1 MQIVKIMFRTWY
13 YFRQGWGTYFAFIMA
28 GINTLTITYYLAIE
42 KYPLLLGI
50 FPNFINYVVIVVLL
64 AIPILAATGY
74 IHFKKTNAYKA
85 EADIGME
92 VDPYNRRLLLN
103 TEMMMPLFLQ
113 MSTLLTKLAKNE
125 KISDDESK
133 DLQHLQDDL
142 SEYINLKF
150 DKRYLGLF
158 ETDIN
163 KLKSNEKRMK

>member
-1 MQIVKIMFRTWY
+1 MNISKIMFRSWF

-28 GINTLTITYYLAIE
+28 GINTLTITYFLAIE

-50 FPNFINYVVIVVLL
+50 FPTFLSYVVIIVL
-64 AIPILAATGY
+64 AAVPILAATGY
-74 IHFKKTNAYKA
+74 LHFKKSNAYKA

-113 MSTLLTKLAKNE
+113 MSSLLTKLAKNQ
-125 KISDDESK
+125 KISDEEYDKLDNIQK
-133 DLQHLQDDL
+133 DLSQ
-142 SEYINLKF
+142 YIDLKF

-158 ETDIN
+158 ETDID
-163 KLKSNEKRMK
+163 KLKKNEKRMK